1 MGFIYCITGPTGKQY
16 IGQTKRAVDK
26 RWKEHAKCYG
36 NCRLLENAIAKYGSE
51 SFKIEVM
58 LETNNEFLNDYECK
72 FIDFLDT
79 IEPNGYNIRAGG
91 VKSST
96 HSQNSRERMRQAKLG
111 TNNHN
116 FGKPRTEETRRKISE
131 SKSGQNHHYFGKTFS
146 NSHRLALSKAHKK
159 DDLPIYMVFVKPRPT
174 QYQADGYA
182 VVNHPLLKNKYF
194 TSKNLTL
201 EEKFAK
207 ANEYLQ
213 STDTSAVQRLNGNGL
228 LYENTAA

>member
-36 NCRLLENAIAKYGSE
+36 NCKLLEHAIAKYGSE
-51 SFKIEVM
+51 SFKLEILLEV
-58 LETNNEFLNDYECK
+58 NNELLNDYECK
-72 FIDFLDT
+72 FIAMLDT

-91 VKSST
+91 VQCST
-96 HSQNSRERMRQAKLG
+96 HSQESRERMRKAKIG
-111 TNNHN
+111 CNNHN
-116 FGKPRTEETRRKISE
+116 FGKPRSEETRRKISE
-131 SKSGQNHHYFGKTFS
+131 AKSGQKHHYFGKTFS
-146 NSHRLALSKAHKK
+146 EDHRLALSKARK
-159 DDLPIYMVFVKPRPT
+159 DNDLPIYMVYVKARPA

-182 VVNHPLLKNKYF
+182 IVNHPQLKNKYF
-194 TSKNLTL
+194 TSKKLTI

-213 STDTSAVQRLNGNGL
+213 SMT
-228 LYENTAA
+228 